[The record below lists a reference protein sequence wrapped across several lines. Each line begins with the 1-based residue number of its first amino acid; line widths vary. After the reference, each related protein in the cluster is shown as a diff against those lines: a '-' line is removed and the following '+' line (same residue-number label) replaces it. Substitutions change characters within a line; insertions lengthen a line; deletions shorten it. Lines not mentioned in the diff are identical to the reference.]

1 VLKSPPHLAAE
12 AGAASVTTTKSAEI
26 SLSMDGPWLPPIDP
40 YTVMAG
46 LVPLHLCHPRLFF
59 LSLPGLTRQS
69 LMNCNSKN
77 P

>member
-1 VLKSPPHLAAE
+1 
-12 AGAASVTTTKSAEI
+12 
-26 SLSMDGPWLPPIDP
+26 LPPIDP